1 MIPTVDK
8 KNGKKKILFICTHNS
23 ARSQMAEGLMK
34 TLFGDYYE
42 VHSAGTAPT
51 SVNPYAIRVM
61 EEIGIDIS
69 SSRSK
74 NMREFMDTQ
83 FDYVITVCDRAKES
97 CPYFPGGTLIH
108 KGFKDPSELSGGEEE
123 ILNEFRKSREGI
135 KTWLT
140 EIFKPESN

>member
-1 MIPTVDK
+1 MTPTVDK

-34 TLFGDYYE
+34 ALFGDYYE

-74 NMREFMDTQ
+74 NVLEFMETQ

-108 KGFKDPSELSGGEEE
+108 KGFKDPAELSGGERE
-123 ILNEFRKSREGI
+123 ILNEFRKSRDEI
-135 KTWLT
+135 KNWLG
-140 EIFKPESN
+140 EAFKPESD